1 MKSQV
6 RLLKAVERAER
17 MARGRLCVLSRAK
30 GGGEFYHLQYRKDTK
45 LHQRYVSRDKAPA
58 YRKATEAYRRFMALV
73 DAFVDEMSAKCAAEI
88 EKEAKDARGRAKAA
102 RHTASAR
109 IQAKAVEA

>member
-6 RLLKAVERAER
+6 RLLEAVRRAER

-30 GGGEFYHLQYRKDTK
+30 DGGAFYHLQYRKDTK
-45 LHQRYVSRDKAPA
+45 LHQRYVPRGQAPA
-58 YRKATEAYRRFMALV
+58 YERATEAYRRFMALV

-88 EKEAKDARGRAKAA
+88 GKEAEDAGRKARSPRRA
-102 RHTASAR
+102 LR
-109 IQAKAVEA
+109 

>member
-17 MARGRLCVLSRAK
+17 MARGRVCVLSRAK

-58 YRKATEAYRRFMALV
+58 YKRATEAYRRFMALV

-88 EKEAKDARGRAKAA
+88 EKEAKDARGGGKAA
-102 RHTASAR
+102 AR
-109 IQAKAVEA
+109 RADG

>member
-1 MKSQV
+1 MKSQA

-58 YRKATEAYRRFMALV
+58 
-73 DAFVDEMSAKCAAEI
+73 
-88 EKEAKDARGRAKAA
+88 
-102 RHTASAR
+102 
-109 IQAKAVEA
+109 

>member
-30 GGGEFYHLQYRKDTK
+30 GGGAFYHLQYRKDTK
-45 LHQRYVSRDKAPA
+45 LHQRYVSRDEAPA
-58 YRKATEAYRRFMALV
+58 YERATEVYRRFMGLV
-73 DAFVDEMSAKCAAEI
+73 DAFVDEMSAKCAKEI
-88 EKEAKDARGRAKAA
+88 GKEAKYARRKAKAA
-102 RHTASAR
+102 ERKNR
-109 IQAKAVEA
+109 